1 MEVRC
6 PACERVIVA
15 GLDISPGESTISP
28 YCGRKFVYKP
38 SSSFRDVLLGKG
50 DFREG
55 VIYSASLRDRR
66 FDIIRIMRFFDG
78 IAETRKAEL
87 LGQLRAVWTHD
98 STAIEGNTLTL
109 GDTMFVLAYGLTVKG
124 KTLKDQLDVQNHARA
139 VDAVLEI
146 VEQGRLTE
154 EDLFRLHR
162 LVINEQSND
171 IYKPVGA
178 YKRED
183 NGTYV
188 AVDGKSVYHA
198 YLPADDVPK
207 AMAEWLVDF
216 NALYN
221 IAASA
226 DEALDAYVSA
236 HMRLTAIHP
245 FYDGNGRLARLVAN
259 LPVLYAGYPPIVI
272 PMERR
277 EDYIRSIWDYERGA
291 AELTVFRALVK
302 ESWQTTL
309 NLVAEA
315 RK

>member
-1 MEVRC
+1 
-6 PACERVIVA
+6 
-15 GLDISPGESTISP
+15 
-28 YCGRKFVYKP
+28 
-38 SSSFRDVLLGKG
+38 
-50 DFREG
+50 
-55 VIYSASLRDRR
+55 
-66 FDIIRIMRFFDG
+66 MRFLDG

-109 GDTMFVLAYGLTVKG
+109 GDTMFVLGYGLTVKG
-124 KTLKDQLDVQNHARA
+124 KPLKDQLDVQNHARA
-139 VDAVLEI
+139 IDAVLEI
-146 VEQGRLTE
+146 VDQGRLTE

-188 AVDGKSVYHA
+188 AVDGKSAYHA
-198 YLPADDVPK
+198 YLPADDVPQ
-207 AMAEWLVDF
+207 AMAEWLADF
-216 NALYN
+216 NAMYN
-221 IAASA
+221 SAASA
-226 DEALDAYVSA
+226 DEALDAYVTA
-236 HMRLTAIHP
+236 HMRLTGIHP

-291 AELTVFRALVK
+291 ADLTVFCALVK

-309 NLVAEA
+309 DLVSEA